1 MTYLETLL
9 SYHDIKRKNTSAEKP
24 FAPSPEKQVLNT
36 SYTLSSNCQ
45 HPVYSNTPLAMVL
58 PSNKKNTTSGKQ
70 DGHRK
75 AFEIYSKKQNKNTNP
90 PVGTIRAEAFYYSPD
105 VVSSS
110 IRPIITVIN
119 PSPIAVSFGRA
130 DLGPDQKQS
139 AA

>member
-1 MTYLETLL
+1 M
-9 SYHDIKRKNTSAEKP
+9 
-24 FAPSPEKQVLNT
+24 V
-36 SYTLSSNCQ
+36 LSSN
-45 HPVYSNTPLAMVL
+45 
-58 PSNKKNTTSGKQ
+58 NKKRIQPAGNKMATARPLKYIARS
-70 DGHRK
+70 R
-75 AFEIYSKKQNKNTNP
+75 IKNTNP

-119 PSPIAVSFGRA
+119 PSPIAASFGRA